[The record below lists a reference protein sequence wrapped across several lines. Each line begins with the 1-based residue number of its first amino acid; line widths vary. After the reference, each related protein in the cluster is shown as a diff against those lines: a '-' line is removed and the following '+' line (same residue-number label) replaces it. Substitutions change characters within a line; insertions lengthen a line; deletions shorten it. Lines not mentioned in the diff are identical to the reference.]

1 MEYINIQNLQF
12 RNMDINFLINKQ
24 EIFAVYSQNQKKTA
38 DFLLILNGINSNNG
52 SCLYQSEDIFDN
64 KEFFKQRIYF
74 DFNEIYLKT
83 MNAEFI
89 EESLMNRF
97 SASFDKDIFNKYVQT
112 MGTRLEC
119 VVKSNYTFTK
129 AGNTMVNFALFKALD
144 KPYITINN
152 PTIHLENAKIIETI
166 TTGLIDKNQYE
177 VIILGLDSI
186 KNFKD
191 KLDKVLILSDY
202 ETYYVIDPKK
212 DSFLLIADDVH
223 LHDRVFNIKQNNLII
238 CLNNYTKEELK
249 RFNSY
254 KIKYSKL
261 TFYEL
266 GAHLGESNE

>member
-12 RNMDINFLINKQ
+12 RNMEINLLINKQ
-24 EIFAVYSQNQKKTA
+24 EIFAVYSQEQKKTA
-38 DFLLILNGINSNNG
+38 AFLLILNGMNPNNG
-52 SCLYQSEDIFDN
+52 SCLYQNQDIFDN

-83 MNAEFI
+83 MNTEFI
-89 EESLMNRF
+89 EEALMNRF
-97 SASFDKDIFNKYVQT
+97 SASFDKDVFNKCVQT
-112 MGTRLEC
+112 MGTRLQC
-119 VVKSNYTFTK
+119 VVKSNYTFTE

-152 PTIHLENAKIIETI
+152 PTIHLENAKIIETV
-166 TTGLIDKNQYE
+166 TTGLIDKNKYE
-177 VIILGLDSI
+177 VIVLGLDSI

-223 LHDRVFNIKQNNLII
+223 LHDKVFNIKRNDLVI

-254 KIKYSKL
+254 KIKYSKV

-266 GAHLGESNE
+266 GEHLGASNE